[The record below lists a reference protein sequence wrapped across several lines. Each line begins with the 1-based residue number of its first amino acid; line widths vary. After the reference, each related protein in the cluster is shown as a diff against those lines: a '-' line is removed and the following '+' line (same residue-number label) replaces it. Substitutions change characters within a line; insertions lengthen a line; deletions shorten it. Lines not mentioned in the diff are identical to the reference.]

1 MDKYSTIKLEGMEF
15 YGYVGTLPSEK
26 TMKNLIVIDFAG
38 LIDISRAA
46 KSDNVADTVD
56 YTKIYELFKAEVA
69 KGSNLVE
76 TLASSCCRRLK
87 KAFPQFECGE
97 IKVTKTDPMIAGGR
111 MCSASVI
118 VTFGY
123 DE

>member
-15 YGYVGTLPSEK
+15 YGYVGDLPSEK

-38 LIDISRAA
+38 LLDISRVA
-46 KSDNVADTVD
+46 KSDNIADAVD
-56 YTKIYELFKAEVA
+56 YTKIYDLFKTEVD
-69 KGSNLVE
+69 KGCNLLE
-76 TLASSCCRRLK
+76 TLASNCCRRLK

-97 IKVTKTDPMIAGGR
+97 IKVAKPTPLLAGGKIA
-111 MCSASVI
+111 SASVI

>member
-15 YGYVGTLPSEK
+15 LGFVGTLPSEK
-26 TMKNLIVIDFAG
+26 TMKNRIVIDFAG

-46 KSDNVADTVD
+46 KSDNLPDTVD
-56 YTKIYELFKAEVA
+56 YTAIYELFKAEVA
-69 KGSNLVE
+69 KGCNILES
-76 TLASSCCRRLK
+76 LAASCCRRLK
-87 KAFPQFECGE
+87 KTFPQFECGE
-97 IKVTKTDPMIAGGR
+97 IKVTKITPMVAGGSIA
-111 MCSASVI
+111 SASVI